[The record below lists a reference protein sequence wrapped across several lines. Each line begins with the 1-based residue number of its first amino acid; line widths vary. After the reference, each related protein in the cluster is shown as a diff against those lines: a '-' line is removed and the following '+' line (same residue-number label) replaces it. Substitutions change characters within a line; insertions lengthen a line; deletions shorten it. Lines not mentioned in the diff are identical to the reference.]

1 VWCRNLNLKSIGPGL
16 LAPLQHLTKLPSV
29 TEPPTSENAYTSLQ
43 PFLRIFLPNNNLTS
57 LGNELFELKDLKV
70 LSVRS
75 NRLTAL
81 PANIRN
87 LTALQVLNIAVNE
100 LTSLPWELLGLLQGE
115 LTHLSI
121 YPNPFPS
128 IEEAEVAVWHRGSS
142 QAGET
147 PSEEALQ
154 FNEYD
159 GEPPVDAWTT
169 IRVATGPVKL
179 LDMDG
184 RPVESSAPTDSANR
198 APSLRELSLR
208 TLVKMPGLDQI
219 TEEEMLDFPPLA
231 VPLIAL
237 AKKWQSDGGWY
248 CSVCHQAYVNPRSEW
263 TEWWDCTPH
272 ENGMKRP
279 RASAEKLR
287 PLPFR
292 RFGCSWACVPDS

>member
-1 VWCRNLNLKSIGPGL
+1 MNLKSIGPGL

-29 TEPPTSENAYTSLQ
+29 SEPPTSENAYTSLQ
-43 PFLRIFLPNNNLTS
+43 PFLRIFLPNNNLIN
-57 LGNELFELKDLKV
+57 LGSELFELKNLKV

-75 NRLTAL
+75 NKLTTL

-87 LTALQVLNIAVNE
+87 LTSLQVLNIAVNE

-115 LTHLSI
+115 LKHLSI

-128 IEEAEVAVWHRGSS
+128 IEETEVAVWRHGSS
-142 QAGET
+142 QGET
-147 PSEEALQ
+147 SMDEVLK
-154 FNEYD
+154 FTEYE
-159 GEPPVDAWTT
+159 GEPPSDAWTA
-169 IRVATGPVKL
+169 IRVATGPVKR

-184 RPVESSAPTDSANR
+184 RPVQSSASHSANH

-219 TEEEMLDFPPLA
+219 TEEELLDFPPLA
-231 VPLIAL
+231 VPLIAM
-237 AKKWQSDGGWY
+237 AQKWHADGGWH
-248 CSVCHQAYVNPRSEW
+248 CSVCHREYVNPRSEW

-279 RASAEKLR
+279 RASGEKLR

>member
-1 VWCRNLNLKSIGPGL
+1 M
-16 LAPLQHLTKLPSV
+16 

-57 LGNELFELKDLKV
+57 LGSELFELKDLKV
-70 LSVRS
+70 LSIRS
-75 NRLTAL
+75 NMLNTL

-87 LTALQVLNIAVNE
+87 LTALQVLNVAVNE
-100 LTSLPWELLGLLQGE
+100 LTFLPWELLGLLQGE
-115 LTHLSI
+115 MKHLSI
-121 YPNPFPS
+121 FPNPFPS
-128 IEEAEVAVWHRGSS
+128 IEEAEVAVWRRGLTQDDSPSS
-142 QAGET
+142 GG
-147 PSEEALQ
+147 ALE
-154 FNEYD
+154 FNEYE
-159 GEPPVDAWTT
+159 GEPPADAWTT

-184 RPVESSAPTDSANR
+184 QPVESSAPSDSANR

-208 TLVKMPGLDQI
+208 TLVKTPGLDQI
-219 TEEEMLDFPPLA
+219 TDEEMLDFPPLA
-231 VPLIAL
+231 VPLITL
-237 AKKWQSDGGWY
+237 AKKWQSDGGWH
-248 CSVCHQAYVNPRSEW
+248 CSMCHQEYVNPRSEW

-279 RASAEKLR
+279 RASGEKLR

>member
-1 VWCRNLNLKSIGPGL
+1 
-16 LAPLQHLTKLPSV
+16 V

-57 LGNELFELKDLKV
+57 LGSELFELKDLKV

-75 NRLTAL
+75 NKLTTL
-81 PANIRN
+81 PTNIRN
-87 LTALQVLNIAVNE
+87 LTSLQVLNIAVNE

-115 LTHLSI
+115 LKHFSI

-128 IEEAEVAVWHRGSS
+128 IEEAEVAVWRRGSS
-142 QAGET
+142 QEGESS
-147 PSEEALQ
+147 SEEALK
-154 FNEYD
+154 FDEYES
-159 GEPPVDAWTT
+159 EPPVDAWST
-169 IRVATGPVKL
+169 IRVATGPVKR

-184 RPVESSAPTDSANR
+184 QPVESSAPYSANR

-219 TEEEMLDFPPLA
+219 TDEEILDFPTLA

-237 AKKWQSDGGWY
+237 AKKWLEDGGWH
-248 CSVCHQAYVNPRSEW
+248 CSVCHKEYVNPRSEW

-279 RASAEKLR
+279 RASGEKFR

-292 RFGCSWACVPDS
+292 RFGCSWTCVPDS